1 MSNEFEYQIK
11 QWNDIKEDYSKGS
24 LIIGNGASMA
34 LHSKFGFSS
43 LKEEAEKLELFNHDI
58 SKLFNEFETSDFELI
73 LRLVWHAKLINEKL
87 QIEDKKTNEAYE
99 NIKNALI
106 QVVREVHCSRDHIAD
121 QLSQLYE
128 FTKYFSTIVSL
139 NYDLLLYWI
148 RMYGNDL
155 KINNDGH
162 IFKDCF
168 IGGGVFDH
176 DWEKFQKPYRSE
188 KAITLTFYQHG
199 SLAIFRDIFNTEKKL
214 KALEDS
220 KLLDTITQHWT
231 DDKIPLFV
239 AEGTGEK
246 KKESIKTSPYLST
259 VFYEVLPSLIKDKDK
274 TNLVIYGWGMGQQE
288 SHLIEQIFKP
298 ESKGKVAI
306 STYSKDQKECHRI
319 STEIKKLA
327 PHVEVEFFDS
337 QSSGCWNNP

>member
-11 QWNDIKEDYSKGS
+11 QWNDIKDDYSKGS

-121 QLSQLYE
+121 QLPQLYE
-128 FTKYFSTIVSL
+128 FTKCFSTIVSL

-168 IGGGVFDH
+168 IGGVFNH

-199 SLAIFRDIFNTEKKL
+199 SLAIFRDIFDTEKKL

-259 VFYEVLPSLIKDKDK
+259 VFYEVLPSLIKDK
-274 TNLVIYGWGMGQQE
+274 TNLVIYGWGMGKQE
-288 SHLIEQIFKP
+288 SHLVDQIFKHKL
-298 ESKGKVAI
+298 SGKIAI
-306 STYSKDQKECHRI
+306 STYSKDQSECHRI
-319 STEIKKLA
+319 YTEINKLA
-327 PHVEVEFFDS
+327 PQVEVEFFDS